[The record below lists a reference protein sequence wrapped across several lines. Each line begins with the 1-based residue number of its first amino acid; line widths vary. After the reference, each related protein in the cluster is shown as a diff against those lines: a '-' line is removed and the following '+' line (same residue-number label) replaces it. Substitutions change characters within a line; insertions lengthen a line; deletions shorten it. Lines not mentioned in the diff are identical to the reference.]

1 MNSTATPIPEAAA
14 AAHFRTQSSTLGR
27 WAANLRFGLRLL
39 AFVVVTLS
47 FWGMMELDFLIRRRT
62 RRIDVINTWTPRW
75 AGTLLRVF
83 GIRVAAR
90 GPFASEGRVYPG
102 RDDRGIGRI
111 FVMNH
116 RSGADIPIILSLA
129 AVHVISRHDVAN
141 WPLIGSG
148 GKRIGTLFVDR
159 TSRRSGATVLQQ
171 IADVLAIG
179 EGVAMFPEGTA
190 HVGDEVHEFKPGAF
204 KAALRAD
211 CEIVPMGIA
220 YGDPTGYY
228 AGQPFMK
235 HMKRIAML
243 RRLPVAVEIGEPI
256 RVTGRDSIELKDE
269 ARQRVEELVHTARA
283 RMSAG

>member
-1 MNSTATPIPEAAA
+1 MNSTATTAAEVA
-14 AAHFRTQSSTLGR
+14 SLGQSRTQPGAIGR
-27 WAANLRFGLRLL
+27 WISSARFGLRLA
-39 AFVVVTLS
+39 AFVIVTLV
-47 FWGMMELDFLIRRRT
+47 FWAMMEVDFIIRRKT

-75 AGTLLRVF
+75 SGTLLRVF

-90 GPFASEGRVYPG
+90 GPYASEGKVYPG
-102 RDDRGIGRI
+102 RDDRAIGRI

-141 WPLIGSG
+141 WPLIGAG

-171 IADVLAIG
+171 VADVLGAG

-190 HVGDEVHEFKPGAF
+190 HVGDEVHDFKPGAF

-235 HMKRIAML
+235 HMKRIAKL
-243 RRLPVAVEIGEPI
+243 QRLPVAVEIGEPI
-256 RVTGRDSIELKDE
+256 RVTGRDAIELKDE
-269 ARQRVEELVHTARA
+269 VRQRVEELVHAARS
-283 RMSAG
+283 RMPHE